1 MSFGND
7 KMIDLRTN
15 ERLILK
21 IICLKLIFSK
31 KYA

>member
-1 MSFGND
+1 MSFSND

-15 ERLILK
+15 EQDILQ

-31 KYA
+31 EYA